1 LLRLQA
7 LKARTF
13 FIATVSGGSLSAA
26 AISATPFLLPLML
39 QVGFGMSPIESGSML
54 LIYMAA
60 NLGMKVFTNRILRQF
75 GIRRVLVVN
84 GAISSAAI
92 AGCAL
97 VSPHSPLPANALL
110 LVLAGGSRSMQ
121 FTSNT
126 FITFADLPPAE
137 RSSANS
143 LSALVR
149 EMSTGIG
156 VAVAAL
162 LLNFS
167 RSLRHSPDLHLND
180 FRIAFVVTGAL
191 GALSIFAYARLA
203 HDAGA
208 EITGHRIADGERP
221 AGSQT

>member
-1 LLRLQA
+1 
-7 LKARTF
+7 
-13 FIATVSGGSLSAA
+13 
-26 AISATPFLLPLML
+26 
-39 QVGFGMSPIESGSML
+39 
-54 LIYMAA
+54 
-60 NLGMKVFTNRILRQF
+60 
-75 GIRRVLVVN
+75 
-84 GAISSAAI
+84 
-92 AGCAL
+92 
-97 VSPHSPLPANALL
+97 
-110 LVLAGGSRSMQ
+110 
-121 FTSNT
+121 
-126 FITFADLPPAE
+126 
-137 RSSANS
+137 
-143 LSALVR
+143 VR